1 MELFNRVA
9 LCLDVV
15 IVDAGGQMRI
25 TLKNGRLV
33 AVPAWTEHSS
43 STFVAR
49 SEIIA
54 VTATL

>member
-1 MELFNRVA
+1 M
-9 LCLDVV
+9 DVV